1 MGLDDDG
8 WALVCAVKEAL
19 KVNLKA
25 PFIHLRHPTVP
36 ANPYD
41 NVFGVGAATE
51 GPPFVA
57 DEVIAAFQKYLQ
69 AFDTATE
76 NVAAVGRLQD
86 DQNRVPIAANSG
98 CSGSGKTTQLKI
110 LGKHFTSKGG
120 CVALYLTFNGGMQLN
135 DQGDAV
141 NVRIGRRLIY
151 AAARTGVPIES
162 FWKGVLRAL
171 SSFGRLHE
179 SPVFD
184 NPVTLMRVCR
194 VIMGVPMET
203 PVLILAD
210 AHPPE
215 VPKRNSCRN
224 RSS

>member
-51 GPPFVA
+51 GSPFVA
-57 DEVIAAFQKYLQ
+57 DEVIAAFQTYLQ

-86 DQNRVPIAANSG
+86 DQDRM
-98 CSGSGKTTQLKI
+98 L
-110 LGKHFTSKGG
+110 HFIP
-120 CVALYLTFNGGMQLN
+120 
-135 DQGDAV
+135 
-141 NVRIGRRLIY
+141 R
-151 AAARTGVPIES
+151 
-162 FWKGVLRAL
+162 
-171 SSFGRLHE
+171 
-179 SPVFD
+179 
-184 NPVTLMRVCR
+184 
-194 VIMGVPMET
+194 
-203 PVLILAD
+203 
-210 AHPPE
+210 
-215 VPKRNSCRN
+215 
-224 RSS
+224 